1 MKRSRL
7 IIVSALM
14 VLLTLV
20 FVYVRLTKPKTEA
33 TQTEKVASPKPDV
46 SLPPTNTP
54 QLPVVP
60 PAVLAP
66 APLKKGNRS
75 FYGTLPP
82 ALKDIND
89 LRLVN
94 KVSDQWQKKLEVN
107 LRRIGGE
114 KLKTL
119 KVSPQESYIIS
130 DGDEGRMVERV
141 IVKLESKDGEYTS
154 FFAEVDSESGHVIKT
169 WGVAIPE
176 KARHRH

>member
-20 FVYVRLTKPKTEA
+20 FLYVRLTKPKTE
-33 TQTEKVASPKPDV
+33 VAHPEDSSSTKPDV
-46 SLPPTNTP
+46 SLPSTHTP
-54 QLPVVP
+54 QIPGVP

-75 FYGTLPP
+75 FYGTLSP

-107 LRRIGGE
+107 LRRIGGA

-119 KVSPQESYIIS
+119 QVSPQESYIIS

-176 KARHRH
+176 KSRHRH

>member
-1 MKRSRL
+1 MKKPR
-7 IIVSALM
+7 IVIVSSLM
-14 VLLTLV
+14 VFLTLV
-20 FVYVRLTKPKTEA
+20 FVYIRLNKESDQKESPPPTASDLTAKAKPQ
-33 TQTEKVASPKPDV
+33 QTAPPI
-46 SLPPTNTP
+46 LPP
-54 QLPVVP
+54 
-60 PAVLAP
+60 VLAP
-66 APLKKGNRS
+66 APLKRGNRS

-82 ALKDIND
+82 ALKDIKD
-89 LRLVN
+89 LKLVN
-94 KVSDQWQKKLEVN
+94 KPSAQWQKKLEVN
-107 LRRIGGE
+107 LRRLGGE

-119 KVSPQESYIIS
+119 QVSPQESYIIP

>member
-1 MKRSRL
+1 MKRTRF
-7 IIVSALM
+7 IVFSALM
-14 VLLTLV
+14 VLMTLA
-20 FVYVRLTKPKTEA
+20 FVYTRLQRESGEVVKPTDLPQVSTEQKLA
-33 TQTEKVASPKPDV
+33 PTPTPKVTS
-46 SLPPTNTP
+46 T
-54 QLPVVP
+54 P
-60 PAVLAP
+60 PAVLSP

-82 ALKDIND
+82 ALKDIKD

-107 LRRIGGE
+107 LRRLGGE

-119 KVSPQESYIIS
+119 QVSPQESYIIS

-154 FFAEVDSESGHVIKT
+154 FFAEVDSESGHVLKT

>member
-1 MKRSRL
+1 M
-7 IIVSALM
+7 
-14 VLLTLV
+14 
-20 FVYVRLTKPKTEA
+20 
-33 TQTEKVASPKPDV
+33 
-46 SLPPTNTP
+46 
-54 QLPVVP
+54 P
-60 PAVLAP
+60 PAVLSA

-141 IVKLESKDGEYTS
+141 IVKLESKNGEYTS